1 MLKEKGFDNDI
12 IKDANKM
19 YAYLLKEKTA
29 KAKDVKENV
38 KKDVN
43 VNKKDVLEDNLK
55 EKNWFNIWNPRERK
69 LMKEKEHKISKKTQS
84 T

>member
-1 MLKEKGFDNDI
+1 
-12 IKDANKM
+12 M

-29 KAKDVKENV
+29 KAKDGKENV

-55 EKNWFNIWNPRERK
+55 EKN
-69 LMKEKEHKISKKTQS
+69 
-84 T
+84 

>member
-1 MLKEKGFDNDI
+1 
-12 IKDANKM
+12 M

-29 KAKDVKENV
+29 KAKDGKENVKKDV

-55 EKNWFNIWNPRERK
+55 EKN
-69 LMKEKEHKISKKTQS
+69 
-84 T
+84 